1 MKMIVLEIQKV
12 ITKSTEIDVPDE
24 EAVSVLTY
32 PDLDE
37 DDAEQ
42 KYHTILSYAAKSDIS
57 VHSAV
62 MLDSNGTFMKSEGYQ
77 HPGNNNIVTEN
88 H

>member
-1 MKMIVLEIQKV
+1 MKMVVLEIQKV

-24 EAVSVLTY
+24 ETVSVLTY

-42 KYHTILSYAAKSDIS
+42 KYHTILAYAAKSDIS

-62 MLDSNGTFMKSEGYQ
+62 LIDADGNYRKSEGYK
-77 HPGNNNIVTEN
+77 HPQKQTVATEN
-88 H
+88 